1 MWRRKYLSDDE
12 IVVQNI
18 VITPGPWISASRAV
32 PPAGMIMKSSLPPVV
47 SLLEI
52 CNSLLDLR
60 NGSRDGESRLSRE
73 DCPAATE
80 TANKPTKSA
89 RMNFIAMIS

>member
-32 PPAGMIMKSSLPPVV
+32 PPCGYDNEVIVTPRGVIA
-47 SLLEI
+47 
-52 CNSLLDLR
+52 R
-60 NGSRDGESRLSRE
+60 NLQQFARLKERQ
-73 DCPAATE
+73 P
-80 TANKPTKSA
+80 
-89 RMNFIAMIS
+89 